1 MQVIVLAGVRKSG
14 EDEVK
19 APSSS
24 TVSVTRVKDKGSKR
38 IHEGSPGQ
46 IYLLLTFSG
55 QLSFIQALLEKSE
68 LRTRHNEALTDSPP
82 QPSLGWKSASTLK
95 GLVSFGELSR
105 CLIQQNY
112 IFFSFP
118 PEKNSSHLFSHCNF
132 TECHDKTKPSKL
144 RQHTKTSPKAVSSQT
159 ALIRNKK
166 HPRGGYHTMQ
176 N

>member
-1 MQVIVLAGVRKSG
+1 MKSV

-24 TVSVTRVKDKGSKR
+24 TVSVTRVQDKGTK
-38 IHEGSPGQ
+38 GSIKGAQ
-46 IYLLLTFSG
+46 GRSICCWHFRART
-55 QLSFIQALLEKSE
+55 LSFIRALLDKSE
-68 LRTRHNEALTDSPP
+68 LRTRHNKALTDSPP
-82 QPSLGWKSASTLK
+82 QPSLSCKSVSTLK

-112 IFFSFP
+112 ICFSFP
-118 PEKNSSHLFSHCNF
+118 PDKNSLHLFLHCNF

-144 RQHTKTSPKAVSSQT
+144 RRHTKTSPGADSSQT
-159 ALIRNKK
+159 TLIRNKK
-166 HPRGGYHTMQ
+166 RPQGGYRTMR